1 VPTVVHNGQA
11 ATPGLYPGSELREDF
26 HHKPPVV
33 TIIVPTRNE
42 APNVAPLVSRIGAA
56 LGSRPGRPGTP
67 WEVMFVDDS
76 DDDTPHAVRA
86 VGVDA
91 PVHLLHRP
99 PGARPEGLGGAV
111 LKGFGAARGA
121 VLVVMDADL
130 QHPPELLPHLIRPI
144 LNGKA
149 ELVSGTRYV
158 KTGATDGLS
167 GPWRRTVSSS
177 SRLLVHLLVPRSR
190 CLSDPMSGL
199 FAIDRRF
206 VEGIELRPNGFKIL
220 LEVAAR
226 TEVQRVHNVAY
237 HFAPRNAG
245 VSKASLKEGARF
257 ARHLLS
263 LVRVRHQLRRLP
275 PVRGTESGP
284 AGTEA
289 HDGATVRAIA

>member
-1 VPTVVHNGQA
+1 M
-11 ATPGLYPGSELREDF
+11 REDF
-26 HHKPPVV
+26 HKPPVV
-33 TIIVPTRNE
+33 SVIVPTRNE

-67 WEVMFVDDS
+67 WEVVFVDDS

-86 VGVDA
+86 LSMDA
-91 PVHLLHRP
+91 PVHLRHRP

-111 LKGFGAARGA
+111 LEGFSAARGA

-130 QHPPELLPHLIRPI
+130 QHPPELLPRLIRPI
-144 LNGKA
+144 LDGQA

-167 GPWRRTVSSS
+167 GPWRRAVSSG
-177 SRLLVHLLVPRSR
+177 SRRLVHLLVPRSR

-199 FAIDRRF
+199 FAIDRKY
-206 VEGIELRPNGFKIL
+206 VEGVELRPNGFKIL

-226 TEVQRVHNVAY
+226 TEVRRVHNVAY

-245 VSKASLKEGARF
+245 SSKASLKEGLRF
-257 ARHLLS
+257 SRHLLG
-263 LVRVRHQLRRLP
+263 LVRVRRQLRWLP

-284 AGTEA
+284 AGTES
-289 HDGATVRAIA
+289 HDGTTVQAIA